1 MPIVN
6 MHQAKTNLSRYVEA
20 IESGTESEVVIARNG
35 KPAARL
41 VAVAGEARTPR
52 KFGFAKGRF
61 EFDYEAF
68 QALDAEVEA
77 LFTAGRERKSQLYG
91 D

>member
-1 MPIVN
+1 MPTVN

-20 IESGTESEVVIARNG
+20 IESGAEQEVVIARNG

-41 VAVAGEARTPR
+41 VAIEQAVKKPR
-52 KFGFAKGRF
+52 VFGFAKGRF
-61 EFDYEAF
+61 DFDYDAF

-77 LFTAGRERKSQLYG
+77 LFVAEQERKSQLYG